1 VKKRD
6 FIDRHA
12 TMLTIIAMA
21 VLILVPSKLAYDASG
36 NAKDAGD
43 TATDAA
49 HKASHA
55 VVRLENERR
64 ARIYDQNGID
74 HYFCGKSMAIERIL
88 GLLLTASLA
97 ARPPTELTPAQLRA
111 REVFEQVQG
120 ELKEAPQCE
129 VLIPKPPKP
138 KKGESRRSQEQAEAH
153 AEKHPSQ
160 TAPLV
165 ESGSGPIGVA
175 PTIPKTM
182 PHPHPSKPGHEAHH
196 GSSGGAGGHQRP
208 PAVETPTPEP
218 AAQQTSPESTAPQTA
233 EASPA
238 EVTTPVE
245 TPVTTAP
252 EESTGGNRPT
262 PSSLGEVVDEVG
274 KVVGGLCT
282 TANQLLG
289 LCH

>member
-1 VKKRD
+1 MNRD

-12 TMLTIIAMA
+12 TMLTIIVMA
-21 VLILVPSKLAYDASG
+21 ILVLVPTKIAYDASG
-36 NAKDAGD
+36 NATDAGE
-43 TATDAA
+43 TATHAA
-49 HKASHA
+49 GKASHA

-74 HYFCGKSMAIERIL
+74 HYFCGKSVAIEKIL

-97 ARPPTELTPAQLRA
+97 SHKPDELTTAQLQA
-111 REVFEQVQG
+111 REVFEKVQG
-120 ELKEAPQCE
+120 ELAEAPRCE

-138 KKGESRRSQEQAEAH
+138 KQGESKASQERAEAH

-160 TAPLV
+160 TAPL
-165 ESGSGPIGVA
+165 EEPGSGPVGVVPA
-175 PTIPKTM
+175 PPKTM
-182 PHPHPSKPGHEAHH
+182 PHPHPSKPRHEAHH
-196 GSSGGAGGHQRP
+196 GSSGAAGGHQRP

-233 EASPA
+233 EAPPT

-245 TPVTTAP
+245 TPVATAP